1 MRIHCIQHVPFEGP
15 AAVKDWALERGH
27 VLSRTALY
35 DNESLPAMDEFDW
48 LIVMGGPMGVYDEDM
63 YPWLA
68 AEKRFIGRSIAEGHT
83 VLGIC
88 LGAQLMAAALGGTVR
103 ANARREIGWFPVRLL
118 PEAGRIPAFAR
129 LPREFDAFHWHGDT
143 FGIPPGAV
151 RAAESDACPAQA
163 FSYNDR
169 VIGLQFHLEST
180 PESVEALV
188 RNCAGELVEGAYTQ
202 DAGALRANPER
213 FARLNALM
221 RAFLEGMEEAAVT

>member
-169 VIGLQFHLEST
+169 VIGLQFPLSPRRRAWRRSCATAPASSSRAPIPGRGRASGES
-180 PESVEALV
+180 
-188 RNCAGELVEGAYTQ
+188 G
-202 DAGALRANPER
+202 R